1 MIKEQL
7 AALADE
13 QYKKFHSGLCPGT
26 ENILGVRV
34 PALRKFA
41 KELYKTRGIAV
52 LQEIGNEFYEEI
64 LLQGMLI
71 GFEKEFRPD
80 LILAFLP
87 KIDNWAVCDI
97 FCGGLKVTKKHK
109 AEMLELIQNA
119 LKSDHIFTVRFGI
132 VMLLSYYVEEE
143 YLPLLFE
150 AFDHARQDAYY
161 VQMAVAWAV
170 SVCLVKYFAETIS
183 YLEHCALDD
192 FTFNKGLQKGIESYR
207 LTKEQK
213 DLLRSMKR
221 KS

>member
-34 PALRKFA
+34 PVLRKFA

-87 KIDNWAVCDI
+87 KMDNWAVCDI

-119 LKSDHIFTVRFGI
+119 LKSDHVFTVRFGI

-170 SVCLVKYFAETIS
+170 SICLVKYFDETIF
-183 YLEHCALDD
+183 YLKGCALDD